1 MWVNEDLTPEE
12 QAQAADRLLRRTTRG
27 PASKRTVKSARSGRD
42 PELLGSAVDKLVV
55 ENGWEQESS
64 IAQLLNSW
72 SRIVGADIADH
83 CVPDGFAD
91 GTLRL
96 SAESTAWA
104 TQLRL
109 MQNQIMAKIANE
121 VGDGVVRKISIFGPQ
136 APSWKKGAW
145 HVSGRGPRDTYG

>member
-1 MWVNEDLTPEE
+1 
-12 QAQAADRLLRRTTRG
+12 
-27 PASKRTVKSARSGRD
+27 VKSARSGRD

-64 IAQLLNSW
+64 IAQLLNFW